1 MVLPQVES
9 YLRAQSSSCEGK
21 MDCEIDKRIAAPSA
35 VMPPVYC
42 GEERAE
48 SKNKALN
55 IMASL
60 ASMAMSFG

>member
-1 MVLPQVES
+1 MLPQVE

-21 MDCEIDKRIAAPSA
+21 MDCEIVKWIAAPSA
-35 VMPPVYC
+35 VISPVYC

-48 SKNKALN
+48 STREALN
-55 IMASL
+55 IISNL